1 LNMNVQTF
9 NGYSDGGR
17 TSSKVLRP
25 PGGGASDIF
34 GLSDPAP
41 APAKPAGG
49 EAAAPTEAAPAV
61 EAPAAEAPP
70 AAAPAPSMEAS
81 APAEAPQAAAVEP
94 AAATPAAEP
103 AAAASAPEPAA
114 AAPAAEPA
122 ATPEM
127 PPIGADEIGGTTGIA
142 GSGNQDRTR
151 IDANGRI
158 MSAPA
163 FKANRVPPGGHSS
176 GPLW

>member
-1 LNMNVQTF
+1 MNVQTF
-9 NGYSDGGR
+9 NGYSDEGR

-49 EAAAPTEAAPAV
+49 EAAASTEAASAV
-61 EAPAAEAPP
+61 E
-70 AAAPAPSMEAS
+70 AAPAPSVKTPAEAVA
-81 APAEAPQAAAVEP
+81 APVEAPQAAA
-94 AAATPAAEP
+94 
-103 AAAASAPEPAA
+103 SEPAA
-114 AAPAAEPA
+114 AAPAADSA

-151 IDANGRI
+151 IDAN
-158 MSAPA
+158 
-163 FKANRVPPGGHSS
+163 
-176 GPLW
+176 